1 MIITSLLD
9 TDLYKFTMMQVVLHH
24 FPAANVE
31 YRFRCRTPNV
41 DLVPYIGEIR
51 DEVRKLCDLR
61 FTDDELDY
69 LRRMRFIKG
78 DFIEFLA
85 LFHLNEKYI
94 SIEPSPKGNGE
105 I

>member
-1 MIITSLLD
+1 
-9 TDLYKFTMMQVVLHH
+9 HH

-41 DLVPYIGEIR
+41 DLVPYIGEIHA
-51 DEVRKLCDLR
+51 EMRKLCQLR

-94 SIEPSPKGNGE
+94 SIEPSPK
-105 I
+105 